1 MIHRNAFLIQLTV
14 CLVASA
20 IPTVIMVWLT
30 DRPTPLATLAWL
42 VFFLSLQTS
51 FLLEAARTGRLDGCT
66 RWLLHR

>member
-1 MIHRNAFLIQLTV
+1 MSHRNAFLIQLTV

-20 IPTVIMVWLT
+20 VPTAITLWLT
-30 DRPTPLATLAWL
+30 GRPTPLAAIAWL
-42 VFFLSLQTS
+42 TFFLSLQTS